1 MNDQD
6 SDHISAFKGILIGA
20 AMGAAFYLFIVL
32 IFTIGEW
39 I

>member
-1 MNDQD
+1 MIEREP
-6 SDHISAFKGILIGA
+6 DHIDTFKGILLGA